1 MTQPIAGYAYYARPS
16 DDLLIGATVTSSDED
31 PAYPASNLI
40 AENAAN
46 PAKLLTASGSWV
58 LQTPSPIAPVW
69 ALLIYQY
76 LDSSLD
82 VRLQGN
88 TSDSWGSPPFEQH
101 FTIPGKR
108 LDGPSYQPW
117 TYNVGLVIEGTP
129 LPSYAFW
136 RLLIAGTNSQAV
148 AVGRMLLLPNP
159 RTVKFLVADQLEE
172 SDDYEAQIILP
183 TELGVET
190 IYDLGGPRRGI
201 SGVTPVTDASGLPLQ
216 DAADFRDLLQSA
228 TGRLK
233 PWVIWPFG
241 QSGEP
246 WLVRFVSLP
255 QTRRHSGARVQYWP
269 FAVKE
274 VSRGLPWP

>member
-1 MTQPIAGYAYYARPS
+1 MSQPIAQFAYYARPT
-16 DDLLIGATVTSSDED
+16 DDLLTGATITSADED
-31 PAYPASNLI
+31 PEYPASNLV

-46 PAKLLTASGSWV
+46 PAKLLTTSGDWV
-58 LQTPSPIAPVW
+58 IHATSAISPIFAV
-69 ALLIYQY
+69 LIYQY

-88 TSDSWGSPPFEQH
+88 SSNSFGSPPFEQD

-117 TYNVGLVIEGTP
+117 TYNVGMRIMGSP
-129 LPSYAFW
+129 LPTYEWW
-136 RLLIAGTNSQAV
+136 RLVIAGTNSQAC
-148 AVGRMLLLPNP
+148 AVGRLLLLPDP
-159 RTVKFLVADQLEE
+159 RTVKFLVADRLEE
-172 SDDYEAQIILP
+172 TDEPEAQIILP

-190 IYDLGGPRRGI
+190 IYDIGGPRRGVT
-201 SGVTPVTDASGLPLQ
+201 GVTPVTDQSGLPLQ
-216 DAADFRDLLQSA
+216 DASDFRSLHESVN
-228 TGRLK
+228 GRLH
-233 PWVIWPFG
+233 PFVLWPFG

-246 WLVRFVSLP
+246 WLVRFTQGL
-255 QTRRHSGARVQYWP
+255 QTRRHSGAKVQYWP